1 MGCSIEAGWGPCA
14 CCVTC
19 LVLIEVVCVSR
30 EGGLPWLGHVS
41 RPSPRLLFAHLL
53 CDSRGCCNPGM
64 PVSSAPMTSVRAPL
78 PCNRFA
84 TSGVA
89 NETALQPPVSALQL
103 PVTALQLPVT
113 ALRPPVT
120 ALGPPVTALQ
130 PRGGGRARSLYA
142 TPPSPPPPPPPPP
155 GFERWWAGDMAP
167 TAPPFFPPGA
177 DGAPFSSVSARF
189 RKTRRYTNVV
199 CCPDM
204 LTANV
209 SPRTRGPWHGMLPP
223 TM

>member
-1 MGCSIEAGWGPCA
+1 MYQKWPDQIFPIVNFVFSHNGHFGLGRGEGVLGEGSPPLW
-14 CCVTC
+14 
-19 LVLIEVVCVSR
+19 VLIIPKKPC
-30 EGGLPWLGHVS
+30 
-41 RPSPRLLFAHLL
+41 PR
-53 CDSRGCCNPGM
+53 
-64 PVSSAPMTSVRAPL
+64 
-78 PCNRFA
+78 
-84 TSGVA
+84 GVG
-89 NETALQPPVSALQL
+89 QC
-103 PVTALQLPVT
+103 
-113 ALRPPVT
+113 
-120 ALGPPVTALQ
+120 LGPPPPLCDGHPPPPSLCPRHSMRQAHRPCGGHGPRDMG

-142 TPPSPPPPPPPPP
+142 TPPPSPPPPPPP

-177 DGAPFSSVSARF
+177 NSAPFSSVSARF

>member
-1 MGCSIEAGWGPCA
+1 MVACEDCSWPEVTGLRWYCWLELCSRWRQQRCSHFDTACQRPKGKMHYLFAIMVVFFPYATYAKKKSYATCAKKKNSELRFFPQSSYAPGGAAGPGPC
-14 CCVTC
+14 
-19 LVLIEVVCVSR
+19 
-30 EGGLPWLGHVS
+30 
-41 RPSPRLLFAHLL
+41 
-53 CDSRGCCNPGM
+53 M
-64 PVSSAPMTSVRAPL
+64 
-78 PCNRFA
+78 
-84 TSGVA
+84 
-89 NETALQPPVSALQL
+89 
-103 PVTALQLPVT
+103 
-113 ALRPPVT
+113 RPPP
-120 ALGPPVTALQ
+120 A
-130 PRGGGRARSLYA
+130 
-142 TPPSPPPPPPPPP
+142 PPPPPPPP

-177 DGAPFSSVSARF
+177 NGAPFSSVSARF